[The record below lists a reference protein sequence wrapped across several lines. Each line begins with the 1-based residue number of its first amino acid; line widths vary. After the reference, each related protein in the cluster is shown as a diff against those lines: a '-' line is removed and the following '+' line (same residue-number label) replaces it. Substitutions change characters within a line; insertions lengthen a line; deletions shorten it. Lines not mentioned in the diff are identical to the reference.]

1 MKFKKIL
8 AIALIGAMTS
18 SLVACGGSS
27 SDTTKQGETTQ
38 SSSSTI
44 DTLVVASAELNG
56 VFNPLFYSS
65 AHDSYAFSPVFS
77 SVCVVDDEN
86 NLIEDA
92 GSITQEEIKDEAG
105 ETKQV
110 KYTIKLKDGLT
121 FSDGTPVTIDD
132 YIFTIKAQLD
142 PAYDGISTLST
153 LKIVGLE
160 EYRQNPEATEVE
172 GIQKVDDLT
181 CTVLV
186 DGVNIIGDKL
196 LAQQPI
202 LPKHYYGVSE
212 DGTEYKK
219 GDMTVLKSRNSAPMG
234 SGPYIFKSY
243 ENNIVSLEANPN
255 YFKGAP
261 KTPNLKFQVVA
272 EANKVD
278 VVTKGEIDISDPI
291 TDKETMKRLDEQD
304 IEYNL
309 TDNNGYGYI
318 GIDAKRIPDINV
330 RKGLMHLMNREPA
343 IKSYFGDLAEV
354 LERPMTST
362 LPEYPE
368 DAKPYYEYS
377 KEKAMEYFAAA
388 GYTKD
393 ASGKLV
399 NANGEQLK
407 VEVGVGELKSHPSA
421 GIFSQMKLD
430 MEELGAE
437 LLVSDLQF
445 NVLLDRL
452 EGGDLDMFALSWG
465 NSNNCDLTQIFHS
478 KSADGA
484 GSNRYNLKDPKVDAL
499 IEQVATTLD
508 LEERKELVAQELDLI
523 MENAVIMPVYQRKNL
538 NIFSDNL
545 NIDTVYRTDSP
556 YHTFRDEYYKIEM
569 K

>member
-77 SVCVVDDEN
+77 SVCIVDDEN